1 MEQGEQLMTS
11 GSKARAEGP
20 KEIHLH
26 PSGLDEPP
34 GVPPKD
40 QVFMGIWKQ
49 LGRSSCGDMHLTPFL
64 QLLPSPRRPSYL
76 LSGEGEEEGYRAVP
90 GTHRRR

>member
-1 MEQGEQLMTS
+1 MTQQRAVRTARQQALRAS
-11 GSKARAEGP
+11 GSRAWAGGQ

-26 PSGLDEPP
+26 PSGLDFPP
-34 GVPPKD
+34 QD

-49 LGRSSCGDMHLTPFL
+49 LGRSSCGDPY
-64 QLLPSPRRPSYL
+64 PSPSSRLRPRSL
-76 LSGEGEEEGYRAVP
+76 FSGKKGTWGREGGVV